1 MPKTK
6 VLVIEDDRSLAE
18 VLSYNLKAAGYEVHE
33 GEKVVSEPSRQAPRR
48 EREAARAPESGPR
61 KSVRIYPYGVSK
73 DRLARAVNDLHVPA
87 TLARTPKDADV
98 VLTLKAHEKRQPR
111 TLKDLE
117 DQGLEISVI
126 RSNTVSQ
133 MKLFLQQAF
142 GLENQKN
149 EEEEALHEAE
159 KAVDRVMSY
168 GKPVELS
175 PQSSHIRRLQHLL
188 IEQHGLGSESRGEVP
203 WRRVIVLPTRG

>member
-1 MPKTK
+1 M
-6 VLVIEDDRSLAE
+6 
-18 VLSYNLKAAGYEVHE
+18 
-33 GEKVVSEPSRQAPRR
+33 
-48 EREAARAPESGPR
+48 
-61 KSVRIYPYGVSK
+61 
-73 DRLARAVNDLHVPA
+73 
-87 TLARTPKDADV
+87 
-98 VLTLKAHEKRQPR
+98 
-111 TLKDLE
+111 
-117 DQGLEISVI
+117 I